1 VLLAG
6 LLYFIALA
14 LFGFVI
20 FGAAH
25 IPNDIWL
32 VACIFPGFLA
42 LVVGFFMF
50 VFAWGEFG
58 AAVCIGSLVVPF
70 VAVRLLR
77 TKLSTRG
84 LFVAIC
90 GAAVV
95 GLIFARFAFLA
106 ADIG

>member
-14 LFGFVI
+14 LFAFVI

-25 IPNDIWL
+25 VPNDIWL
-32 VACIFPGFLA
+32 VACIFPAFLA
-42 LVVGFFMF
+42 LIVGFFMF
-50 VFAWGEFG
+50 VFAWAQFG
-58 AAVCIGSLVVPF
+58 AAVCIGSLVVSF
-70 VAVRLLR
+70 AAVRLLR
-77 TKLSTRG
+77 GRLSTRG
-84 LFVAIC
+84 LFVVIC